1 MISFSEFKEIAK
13 GLYYKAKGECVFCK
27 IVGENDPDKII
38 YQDETVAVFPPLKSG
53 ILAEGHLLVIP
64 KEHHKDIFEI
74 PEGTLTNLTAAAKKI
89 ADELKQNS
97 DITGMNILHASGK
110 SAQQSVNHFHLHL
123 VPRRDS
129 DGLDLWPDTDYK
141 EENFSENY
149 SKIKK
154 ALEDADT
161 R

>member
-13 GLYYKAKGECVFCK
+13 GFYYKAKGECVFCK
-27 IVGENDPDKII
+27 IIDENDPDKII
-38 YQDETVAVFPPLKSG
+38 YQEETVVVFPPLKSG
-53 ILAEGHLLVIP
+53 ILAKGHLLVIP

-74 PEGTLTNLTAAAKKI
+74 PENALTDLTVTAKKV
-89 ADELKQNS
+89 AEELKLNS

-110 SAQQSVNHFHLHL
+110 SAQQSINHFHLHL

-129 DGLDLWPDTDYK
+129 DGLDLWPGTDYK

-149 SKIKK
+149 SSIRK
-154 ALEDADT
+154 ALEEAEI
-161 R
+161 

>member
-27 IVGENDPDKII
+27 IVEENDPEKVI
-38 YQDETVAVFPPLKSG
+38 YQNETVAVFPPLKSD
-53 ILAEGHLLVIP
+53 ILAKGHLLVIP
-64 KEHHKDIFEI
+64 KEHHRDIFDL
-74 PEGTLTNLTAAAKKI
+74 PEDTLTELTLTAKKV
-89 ADELKQNS
+89 AETLEQES
-97 DITGMNILHASGK
+97 SITGFNILHASGK

-141 EENFSENY
+141 EEEFSENY
-149 SKIKK
+149 SKIRK
-154 ALEDADT
+154 ALEDAKS
-161 R
+161 